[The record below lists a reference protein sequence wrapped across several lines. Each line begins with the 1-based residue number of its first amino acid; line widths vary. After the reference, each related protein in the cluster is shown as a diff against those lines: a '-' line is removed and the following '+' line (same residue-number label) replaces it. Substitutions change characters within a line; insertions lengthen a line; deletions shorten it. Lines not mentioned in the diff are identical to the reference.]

1 MRAQAA
7 NADLLLLQN
16 VWGCC
21 VVVVGVA
28 DVVFVGDV
36 GSKAAACYDD

>member
-7 NADLLLLQN
+7 NADLLLQN
-16 VWGCC
+16 VWGWC
-21 VVVVGVA
+21 VVVGGAA